1 MSNIVTVITTD
12 EHVDRVQRIGAA
24 AVWIEIAVVTSL
36 AEAPA
41 DYPIVLVGVAAP
53 ADPDARI
60 KYSVRAAISD
70 DQLQAVV
77 TAVATGSAVTGP
89 APASSPQ
96 SSAAAKI
103 AQRAFAAS
111 RQLAAATDLLTT
123 ETAAIGALVELFDLS
138 RAYMLFFDADSGALW
153 AQSKQLASSDERA
166 AITGMAGW
174 SARTGLPCAATV
186 SGDDPRFDAVVDDP
200 DGDGADQLMV
210 QPIIG
215 ADARVHAVLVAVRAA
230 RATPLGPED
239 ANLLARFAGF
249 AAPMLDQLSTH
260 IEGMEL
266 LDAEADASN
275 APRFRKEAVEA
286 ADNRRWGD
294 IVRVSPRWLSWGYWM
309 LVALL
314 AGSVLMLVLGRVS
327 TYSTGP
333 AVVRSTA
340 RTTIVARTSG
350 NVTTLA
356 VAPGDRVRAGTPIA
370 RLDDVD
376 QRAAVERIE
385 RDFEAQ
391 LRNHMVDPADQ
402 VADSALRSLRQALDQ
417 AKTALDERT
426 IVAPADGVISDLRVR
441 PGQHLEPGDIA
452 ASVIDGDGGLEVV
465 ALLPGEDRPQLA
477 PGMTIRLELTGYRY
491 AYQSIVIEST
501 SSDVI
506 APAEA
511 RRVLGAEVAEGMRL
525 AGPVVIVR
533 GRIPSLSFDADG
545 RTFTYH
551 DGMLGMAEVQ
561 ISQERIVFALVPGL
575 RRFGD

>member
-1 MSNIVTVITTD
+1 
-12 EHVDRVQRIGAA
+12 
-24 AVWIEIAVVTSL
+24 
-36 AEAPA
+36 
-41 DYPIVLVGVAAP
+41 
-53 ADPDARI
+53 
-60 KYSVRAAISD
+60 
-70 DQLQAVV
+70 
-77 TAVATGSAVTGP
+77 
-89 APASSPQ
+89 
-96 SSAAAKI
+96 
-103 AQRAFAAS
+103 
-111 RQLAAATDLLTT
+111 
-123 ETAAIGALVELFDLS
+123 
-138 RAYMLFFDADSGALW
+138 MLFFDASSGSLW
-153 AQSKQLASSDERA
+153 AQSKQLASSDDRVA
-166 AITGMAGW
+166 VSGMAGW
-174 SARTGLPCAATV
+174 SARTGLACASTV
-186 SGDDPRFDAVVDDP
+186 SGDDPRFDALIDDP

-215 ADARVHAVLVAVRAA
+215 ADARVHAVLVAVRSA
-230 RATPLGPED
+230 RAAPLGAED
-239 ANLLARFAGF
+239 ANVLARFAGF
-249 AAPMLDQLSTH
+249 AAPLLDQLSTH
-260 IEGMEL
+260 IEGMEI
-266 LDAEADASN
+266 LDAEADASA

-286 ADNRRWGD
+286 ADVRRWGD

-309 LVALL
+309 LVVLL
-314 AGSVLMLVLGRVS
+314 AGSVAMLVLGRVA

-333 AVVRSTA
+333 AVVRSMA

-350 NVTTLA
+350 NVSTLA
-356 VAPGDRVRAGTPIA
+356 VAPGDRVRAGAPIA

-385 RDFEAQ
+385 RDFETQ
-391 LRNHMVDPADQ
+391 LRNHMVDPGDQ
-402 VADSALRSLRQALDQ
+402 AADSALRSLRQALDQ
-417 AKTALDERT
+417 ARTALEERT

-452 ASVIDGDGGLEVV
+452 ASVVDGDAGLEVV

-525 AGPVVIVR
+525 GGPVVIVR

-551 DGMLGMAEVQ
+551 DGMLGTAEVQ
-561 ISQERIVFALVPGL
+561 IREERIMFALVPGM